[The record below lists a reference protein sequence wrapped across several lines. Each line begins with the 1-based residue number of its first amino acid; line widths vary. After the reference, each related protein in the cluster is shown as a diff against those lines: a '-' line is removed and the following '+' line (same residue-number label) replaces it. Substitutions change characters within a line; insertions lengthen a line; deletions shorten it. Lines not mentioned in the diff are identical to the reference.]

1 MADATTIKKAT
12 GSGTVAKISKDGST
26 YKVLAS
32 VTKLSPPNMTR
43 GTVDVTD
50 LNSYADNDQMKEYL
64 TDFIEA
70 EDMTIEGFVKADD
83 EGLPVAE
90 ELFYSGDLAHID
102 IVLPATIGKTMKVT
116 GLLTGYKPIGDI
128 SSDAGIAYSFTLKPN
143 KKPTLAATTG
153 T

>member
-1 MADATTIKKAT
+1 MAEATIKKAT
-12 GSGTVAKISKDGST
+12 GSGTVANISNDGT
-26 YKVLAS
+26 AFKKLAS
-32 VTKLSPPNMTR
+32 VTKISPPNMTR

-50 LNSYADNDQMKEYL
+50 LNSFGDNDQMKEYL

-70 EDMTIEGFVKADD
+70 EDMTIEGFVKDGD

-90 ELFYSGDLAHID
+90 NLFYSGKTAYIQ
-102 IVLPATIGKTMKVT
+102 IVLPEAIGKTMLVT

-128 SSDAGIAYSFTLKPN
+128 SSDAGIAYSFTVKPN
-143 KKPTLAATTG
+143 KKPTLSDTAG